1 MMVLVRGVRMIVTVL
16 YASYLVNVGLL
27 LLLLPWSEGWPH
39 LVLMM
44 PPRVAALV
52 DHPAVRGAVS
62 AFGVLHLLLLAA
74 EFVYPQRPMDPR
86 SHDRP

>member
-1 MMVLVRGVRMIVTVL
+1 MGPVRGLRMLVTVL
-16 YASYLVNVGLL
+16 YASYLVNVGFLL
-27 LLLLPWSEGWPH
+27 VLLPWSELWPH

-44 PPRVAALV
+44 PARVAAVV

-74 EFVYPQRPMDPR
+74 EFVYPQRPMEPR
-86 SHDRP
+86 PRDRL